1 MKKNYKIDII
11 LPVYNSKNFIL
22 NTLKSVINQKYKK
35 WRLLIVDDNSTDGTR
50 KLIIDFINNN
60 ISKKKFV
67 LIKNKNN
74 KGQAFSRN
82 LALKHCNSEYIAFI
96 DSDDLWEKN
105 KLKVQIKY
113 MSDNGHSFTY
123 SDYKSI
129 KKDKI
134 RKIITPNFFNYKS
147 FTKNTSIAT
156 STMMVKRKI
165 LNSIFFQRLRLCE
178 DYYLKCQLLKLNNAY
193 KCPGI
198 YSFYRLRSNSLQSD
212 RLKVLLAVWN
222 INKNLNNM
230 NFINNFISVFF
241 ITFNSLKK
249 YAFR

>member
-1 MKKNYKIDII
+1 MKNNYKIDII

-22 NTLKSVINQKYKK
+22 DTLRSVINQTYKN

-50 KLIIDFINNN
+50 KLINDFINKN
-60 ISKKKFV
+60 INKKKFV
-67 LIKNKNN
+67 LIKNKKN

-96 DSDDLWEKN
+96 DSDDLWEEN
-105 KLKVQIKY
+105 KLKIQIKY
-113 MSDNGHSFTY
+113 MSDNGYSFTY

-147 FTKNTSIAT
+147 FINNTSIAT
-156 STMMVKRKI
+156 STMIVKKKI
-165 LNSIFFQRLRLCE
+165 LNGVFFQRLRLCE

-193 KCPGI
+193 KCPRI
-198 YSFYRLRSNSLQSD
+198 YSFYRLRNNSLQSN

-230 NFINNFISVFF
+230 NFINNFLSVFF

>member
-1 MKKNYKIDII
+1 MKKNNKIDII

-22 NTLKSVINQKYKK
+22 NTLRSVINQTYKK

-50 KLIIDFINNN
+50 KLIINFINNN
-60 ISKKKFV
+60 ISKKKFI
-67 LIKNKNN
+67 LIKNKKN

-82 LALKHCNSEYIAFI
+82 IALKHCNSEYIAFI

-105 KLKVQIKY
+105 KLKIQIKY
-113 MSDNGHSFTY
+113 MSDNGYSFTY

-129 KKDKI
+129 KKNKI
-134 RKIITPNFFNYKS
+134 RKIITPNFFNYKT
-147 FTKNTSIAT
+147 FINNTSIAT
-156 STMMVKRKI
+156 STMMVKRKL
-165 LNSIFFQRLRLCE
+165 LNGIFFQTLRLCE

-193 KCPGI
+193 KCPRI

>member
-1 MKKNYKIDII
+1 MKNNYKIDII

-22 NTLKSVINQKYKK
+22 DTLRSVINQTYKN

-50 KLIIDFINNN
+50 KLINDFINKN
-60 ISKKKFV
+60 INKKKFV
-67 LIKNKNN
+67 LIKNKKN

-96 DSDDLWEKN
+96 DSDDLWEEN
-105 KLKVQIKY
+105 KLKIQIKY
-113 MSDNGHSFTY
+113 ISDNGYSFTY

-147 FTKNTSIAT
+147 FINNTSIAT
-156 STMMVKRKI
+156 STMIVKKKI
-165 LNSIFFQRLRLCE
+165 LNGVFFQRLRLCE

-193 KCPGI
+193 KCPRI
-198 YSFYRLRSNSLQSD
+198 YSFYRLRNNSLQSN

-230 NFINNFISVFF
+230 NFINNFLSVFF

>member
-1 MKKNYKIDII
+1 MKNNYRIDII
-11 LPVYNSKNFIL
+11 LPVYNSEDFIVD
-22 NTLKSVINQKYKK
+22 TLRSVINQTYKN

-50 KLIIDFINNN
+50 KLIIDFIDNN
-60 ISKKKFV
+60 INKKKFF
-67 LIKNKNN
+67 LIKNKKN

-105 KLKVQIKY
+105 KLKIQIKY
-113 MSDNGHSFTY
+113 MSDNEYSFTY

-134 RKIITPNFFNYKS
+134 RKIVTPNFFNYKS
-147 FTKNTSIAT
+147 FIKNTSIAT
-156 STMMVKRKI
+156 STMMVKKKI
-165 LNSIFFQRLRLCE
+165 LNSVFFQRLRLCE

-193 KCPGI
+193 KCPQI
-198 YSFYRLRSNSLQSD
+198 YSFYRLRNNSLQSN
-212 RLKVLLAVWN
+212 RLKVLFAVWN
-222 INKNLNNM
+222 INKNFNNM

-241 ITFNSLKK
+241 ITLNSFKK